1 MHPLVDSERLH
12 RFMRALGSDPE
23 CVGRVY
29 ITGGGSAV
37 LVGWRT
43 QTADADLLLVPDSDA
58 LLRAIQRLKVSLRMN
73 VELASPAQFLPEL
86 PGWQDRSVFITRE
99 GQVDFFHYDFS
110 AQALSKILRGQEKDL
125 GDVAAMI
132 ERGLIDPPEV
142 WALFAR
148 IEEKLFR
155 FPNINPQPF
164 RAAVR
169 RVLGLG
175 PDHSGAPPDT

>member
-1 MHPLVDSERLH
+1 MHPLVDADRLQQ
-12 RFMRALGSDPE
+12 FMRALGSDPL
-23 CVGRVY
+23 CSGRVY

-37 LVGWRT
+37 LVGWRA
-43 QTADADLLLVPDSDA
+43 QTADADLLLVPDSDP
-58 LLRAIQRLKVSLRMN
+58 LLRAIQRLKQSLRMN
-73 VELASPAQFLPEL
+73 VELASPAHFVPEL

-99 GQVDFFHYDFS
+99 GRVDFFHYDFS

-132 ERGLIDPPEV
+132 ERGLIEPEKV
-142 WALFAR
+142 WDLFVR
-148 IEEKLFR
+148 IEERLFR
-155 FPNINPQPF
+155 FPNINPQAF

-175 PDHSGAPPDT
+175 PEDPPPPNG

>member
-1 MHPLVDSERLH
+1 MHPLVDGDRLR
-12 RFMRALGSDPE
+12 RFMHALGSDPA
-23 CVGRVY
+23 CTGRVY

-37 LVGWRT
+37 LIGWRA

-58 LLRAIQRLKVSLRMN
+58 LLRAIQRLKLSFGMN
-73 VELASPAQFLPEL
+73 VELASPAHFLPEL
-86 PGWQDRSVFITRE
+86 PGWEDRSVFIARE
-99 GQVDFFHYDFS
+99 GCVDFFHYDFS

-132 ERGLIDPPEV
+132 GRGLIEPPEV
-142 WALFAR
+142 WALFGR
-148 IEEKLFR
+148 IEDKLFR
-155 FPNINPQPF
+155 FPNINPDAF

-175 PDHSGAPPDT
+175 PDGPAAD